1 LVSIVEEEETYSD
14 EDPEGIGIEYNED
27 DNEMG

>member
-27 DNEMG
+27 GNEMG